1 MLVYFFVLVA
11 VGMFDYILCYLLY
24 QTVSAMLKSKGK
36 ELPKIESGRATIII
50 VCVAMCLN
58 MVVLRGVFPLFDITP
73 ESFHVSENL
82 K

>member
-24 QTVSAMLKSKGK
+24 RTVSVMLKDKGM

-50 VCVAMCLN
+50 VCVAMCFN
-58 MVVLRGVFPLFDITP
+58 MVVLHGLFPYFDITP
-73 ESFHVSENL
+73 ESFHVSEHL
-82 K
+82 E